1 MNQYDEKG
9 MVICQ
14 ECGKPFG
21 IITST
26 HLKKSHDMSVE
37 EYKFKYPNISI
48 ASEAFRAKQKLK
60 YVKLFNDTSEKIP
73 VNKQEEIMS
82 NQISEEIKIEETNEF
97 DIDKIPVVSKEFANE
112 VSNFI
117 EEVKTFT
124 DGRNQ
129 VKFPDPKN
137 IIHRD
142 KLKILNFLLFY
153 FNDLK
158 NSYFIEKINKNGI
171 LESRLITDIC
181 IPSRK
186 LDIEFPNAFWHNR
199 DVPKHNR
206 DTTLKETGW
215 KIIDINESNPTIT
228 NVKNE
233 LKKFNLI

>member
-14 ECGKPFG
+14 ECGKSFG
-21 IITST
+21 MITST
-26 HLKKSHDMSVE
+26 HLKKFHDISIE
-37 EYKFKYPNISI
+37 EYKLKYPDISI

-60 YVKLFNDTSEKIP
+60 NVKLFNDTPAEIP
-73 VNKQEEIMS
+73 VNKQEEI
-82 NQISEEIKIEETNEF
+82 NFDQISEEIKIEETNEF

-124 DGRNQ
+124 TGNQ

-137 IIHRD
+137 IIHRN

-181 IPSRK
+181 IPSKK
-186 LDIEFPNAFWHNR
+186 LDIEFPNTFWHNR

-228 NVKNE
+228 DVKNA